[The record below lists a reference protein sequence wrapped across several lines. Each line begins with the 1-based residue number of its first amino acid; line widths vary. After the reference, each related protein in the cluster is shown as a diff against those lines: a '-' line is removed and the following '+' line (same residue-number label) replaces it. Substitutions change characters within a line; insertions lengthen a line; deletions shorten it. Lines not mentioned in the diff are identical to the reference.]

1 MLALIGLLEVRSC
14 QMSLKGISYSPHNA
28 WINSSAST
36 QAKESIQ
43 ASRFLQT
50 VQSLAQPPWLP
61 QDCIAKPVDILDRFR
76 TQAPAKMGDPRVKF
90 GALLACL
97 GLIIPGSSSAGAAE
111 PLPPRL
117 NLAALEKLAVERN
130 PTLLQAGANIE
141 AAQGRA
147 CQAGLYPNPT
157 VGYAGERIGA
167 AGTAGEMQGLFIDQ
181 TIVTAGKL
189 RLSRAKFAQQV
200 SQTMARALAQQ
211 YRVLNSVR
219 IHFYQLLALQRL
231 LDVRGELL
239 KVAEDA
245 VRTTEELMNVG
256 AANNPDF
263 LQARIEARQ
272 ERVALENA
280 RTRYEAAWRQLAAL
294 VGAPE
299 LAVSRLEGDLEAV
312 VPMPEFDVAR
322 SHLLE
327 VSPEIQVA
335 LAEIA
340 RSEIGLKCEQVE
352 PIPNVQMRLA
362 NGYDFE
368 TQRDVTSV
376 QVGVRLPIFDKNQGN
391 IHTARA
397 QLAYA
402 QAELRRVQ
410 LSLNQRLA
418 RVYGRYR
425 AAVTTVE
432 TYRKDNL
439 PDAKKAYELYLESF
453 RKRRAAWPQVLV
465 AQRTYFQI
473 SVEYNEALAEMRS
486 AEVAILGLL
495 LVDGLSQ
502 PANASGVGDGQ
513 RRGQEDCGLPEP
525 VSGR

>member
-1 MLALIGLLEVRSC
+1 MC
-14 QMSLKGISYSPHNA
+14 
-28 WINSSAST
+28 
-36 QAKESIQ
+36 
-43 ASRFLQT
+43 
-50 VQSLAQPPWLP
+50 
-61 QDCIAKPVDILDRFR
+61 
-76 TQAPAKMGDPRVKF
+76 DPRVKY
-90 GALLACL
+90 GTWLACL
-97 GLIIPGSSSAGAAE
+97 ALIISGSKPAVAAE
-111 PLPPRL
+111 PPPPTL
-117 NLAALEKLAVERN
+117 NLAALEQLALERN

-147 CQAGLYPNPT
+147 EQAGLYPNPT

-167 AGTAGEMQGLFIDQ
+167 GGTAGEMQGLFIDQ
-181 TIVTAGKL
+181 TVVTAGKL
-189 RLSRAKFAQQV
+189 RFSRAKFAQEV
-200 SQTMARALAQQ
+200 SQTTAQALAQQ

-219 IHFYQLLALQRL
+219 IRFNQLLALQRL
-231 LDVRGELL
+231 IDVRSELL
-239 KVAEDA
+239 KVADDA
-245 VRTTEELMNVG
+245 VQTTEELRNVG
-256 AANNPDF
+256 AANEPDL

-280 RTRYEAAWRQLAAL
+280 RTQFEAAWRQLAAL

-299 LAVSRLEGDLEAV
+299 LAVSRLEGDLEAA
-312 VPMPEFDVAR
+312 VPMPDFDAALA
-322 SHLLE
+322 HLLE
-327 VSPEIQVA
+327 ASPEIQVA

-340 RSEIGLKCEQVE
+340 RTEIGLKREQVE

-368 TQRDVTSV
+368 TRRDVTSV
-376 QVGVRLPIFDKNQGN
+376 EVGVRLPFFDKNQGN
-391 IHTARA
+391 IRMAHA
-397 QLAYA
+397 QVAYA

-418 RVYGRYR
+418 RAYARYGT
-425 AAVTTVE
+425 ASATVQ
-432 TYRKDNL
+432 TDRKDNL

-495 LVDGLSQ
+495 LVDGLNE
-502 PANASGVGDGQ
+502 PANAPSAGEGQ
-513 RRGQEDCGLPEP
+513 RRGKEDGGLPDP
-525 VSGR
+525 INGRSGRGVENRLGSHD